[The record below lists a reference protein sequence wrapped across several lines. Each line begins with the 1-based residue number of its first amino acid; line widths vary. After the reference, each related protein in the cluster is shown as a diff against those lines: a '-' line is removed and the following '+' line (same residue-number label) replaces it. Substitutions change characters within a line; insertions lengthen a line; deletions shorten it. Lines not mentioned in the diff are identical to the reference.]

1 MLDPRTTRVMII
13 DRDPRSVAQVQSL
26 FGALG
31 YLDTDSANSAAVA
44 FQRLHNCDAFGDSAF
59 KLIYL
64 DWNLDA
70 PANGSMVLEA
80 IRGDYK
86 IRWTRVIMCCEM
98 RHVPY
103 ARYMIKEQLLDGMVM
118 KPPTLASLR
127 AAIEPLVL
135 PMLPP
140 FNV

>member
-13 DRDPRSVAQVQSL
+13 DRDPRSVAQVKSL

-31 YLDTDSANSAAVA
+31 YLDTDDANSAAVA
-44 FQRLHNCDAFGDSAF
+44 FQRLHNCDQFGQSAFG
-59 KLIYL
+59 LVYI

-80 IRGDYK
+80 LRGDYK
-86 IRWTRVIMCCEM
+86 IRWTRCIMCCEM

-103 ARYMIKEQLLDGMVM
+103 AKYMIKEQLLDGMVM

-127 AAIEPLVL
+127 AVLEPLTPPL
-135 PMLPP
+135 LPP